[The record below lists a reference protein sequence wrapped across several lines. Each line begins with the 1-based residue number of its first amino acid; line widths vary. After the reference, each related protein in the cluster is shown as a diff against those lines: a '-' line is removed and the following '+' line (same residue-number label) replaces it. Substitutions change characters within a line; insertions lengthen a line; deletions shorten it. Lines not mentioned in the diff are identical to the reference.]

1 MLIGYGSQ
9 YWKLE
14 VTPSG
19 EDDFAMVLSTP
30 EAKVDFENNAHSAA
44 IISSTLADEIGATTF
59 GVLRKV

>member
-19 EDDFAMVLSTP
+19 EDDFAIVFSTP
-30 EAKVDFENNAHSAA
+30 DAKVDFENNAHSAA
-44 IISSTLADEIGATTF
+44 IISLILVDETGVTTF